1 MYILVSRQV
10 FAPNNDAFEALH
22 PMTMTLLQSNN
33 GRGVLTETLQRHL
46 MSVVLPTT
54 NDIVPVGSST
64 KLENGGLLLNKDAS
78 GVLSINGATFTT
90 RDTLALNGLVHT
102 IESVLLPTSAAA
114 AVSTPAPALDIP
126 SLAPVPMPT
135 EVVACANFECPQ
147 YMEAKPNQECQESI
161 ADCRCITG
169 YEMQQDGSCVMP
181 TNNVTDAAPAVE
193 RLCNFQCPRNSRR
206 RENRQCWSN
215 IDDCTCIN
223 GYQKNGN
230 TCVQTNVDQFVRR
243 CMYSCPP
250 NSSQRPDRTCIDS
263 FADCQCNPGHIS
275 ISIGCI

>member
-10 FAPNNDAFEALH
+10 FAPNNNAFEALH

-33 GRGVLTETLQRHL
+33 GRGVLKETLQRHL
-46 MSVVLPTT
+46 LSVVLPTT
-54 NDIVPVGSST
+54 NDVVPVGSTT
-64 KLENGGLLLNKDAS
+64 KLASGGLLLNKDAS
-78 GVLSINGATFTT
+78 GVMSINGATFTA
-90 RDTLALNGLVHT
+90 RDALAFNGLVHT
-102 IESVLLPTSAAA
+102 IGSVLLPTTALA
-114 AVSTPAPALDIP
+114 TPAPALRIP
-126 SLAPVPMPT
+126 SLAPVAVPT
-135 EVVACANFECPQ
+135 EVACANFECPQ

-161 ADCRCITG
+161 ADCQCITG

-181 TNNVTDAAPAVE
+181 TNVTNVADAPAVE
-193 RLCNFQCPRNSRR
+193 KLCSFQCPSNSKR

-215 IDDCTCIN
+215 MDDCYCIS

-230 TCVQTNVDQFVRR
+230 VCIKTNVDQFVKER

-250 NSSQRPDRTCIDS
+250 NSSKRSDRNCIES